1 MHREDSTHVATSVA
15 RGACHRGTTDFS
27 FACAVCRS
35 PEAFRQIV
43 RGPVR
48 GFLPHT
54 GLIAAM
60 GLGEGDGTR
69 LRCLMG
75 IDVPSALANERE
87 RRVHP
92 SLQELVRKWFKCRQ
106 PVLLKPPR
114 GSGAVTKADA
124 DAGTLRQAGR
134 IAIHGEVD
142 LYTRAWSY
150 FIFTGIPAAMAAPTV
165 AHRLQLLAPMLSAP
179 LMKLVAGQCHQ
190 PDAARRAERRRK
202 ATPPMDRRRLLEP
215 GDRQLERLQV
225 AGRAHPGAASLREAG
240 RQEPGRSH
248 SGGSARLLAA
258 RRSAKRPLKAAS

>member
-75 IDVPSALANERE
+75 IDVPSALANESE

-114 GSGAVTKADA
+114 GSGAVTRTDA

-150 FIFTGIPAAMAAPTV
+150 FIFTGIPAAMATPTV
-165 AHRLQLLAPMLSAP
+165 AHRLKLLAPMLSAP
-179 LMKLVAGQCHQ
+179 LMKLVAASATSQTLLEELS
-190 PDAARRAERRRK
+190 AAERQ
-202 ATPPMDRRRLLEP
+202 LLQWIVEGCSNP
-215 GDRQLERLQV
+215 EI
-225 AGRAHPGAASLREAG
+225 ASLSGSRLAVVRTQVLRLYAKLGVKNRGEAIRVG
-240 RQEPGRSH
+240 APVFSRTTQCE
-248 SGGSARLLAA
+248 AA
-258 RRSAKRPLKAAS
+258 AESC